1 MMTMKK
7 HLFAGLTAA
16 LLLPAHVAHAA
27 DSAVPLPVVV
37 AESEAFEIVGRLD
50 ENSLV
55 LHVDRAPTNAPV
67 LGAMLAVETGG
78 KEIAAPFQAASGDY
92 RIEDVAWLQPLRA
105 AGEHG
110 LSFTLLVGD
119 EADLLAGDLI
129 VEAAA
134 PADAEA
140 GWSLPPLLGG
150 ALFVGLGLAG
160 AAFGWRRLSQR
171 RGGAA

>member
-1 MMTMKK
+1 MNEMTMKK

-16 LLLPAHVAHAA
+16 LLLPAHA
-27 DSAVPLPVVV
+27 AVPLPVVV

-67 LGAMLAVETGG
+67 LGATLSVETGG

-105 AGEHG
+105 TGEHG

-129 VEAAA
+129 VEAEAS
-134 PADAEA
+134 ADTEA
-140 GWSLPPLLGG
+140 GWTLSPLLGG
-150 ALFVGLGLAG
+150 ALLAGFGLAG
-160 AAFGWRRLSQR
+160 AFWGWRRQQSR